1 MTTPAM
7 VAIKNLSAKIIY
19 QTCGPN
25 IPITLLTH
33 PKIPHPSL
41 PFKEKKMVERNRN
54 MQKLTRAAI
63 LKDAYTYQKQLLFH
77 NFAKF

>member
-1 MTTPAM
+1 MYEKYATFLWRPFFKESSKLGQCQLM
-7 VAIKNLSAKIIY
+7 VINNDNTSNGRNKKYLSAKIIY

-41 PFKEKKMVERNRN
+41 PLKK
-54 MQKLTRAAI
+54 KIIA
-63 LKDAYTYQKQLLFH
+63 
-77 NFAKF
+77 

>member
-7 VAIKNLSAKIIY
+7 VAIKSISKIIY

-25 IPITLLTH
+25 IPITLH

-41 PFKEKKMVERNRN
+41 PLKKKIKKKDFLRMFNLIFFN
-54 MQKLTRAAI
+54 KLI
-63 LKDAYTYQKQLLFH
+63 NSSQPFS
-77 NFAKF
+77 

>member
-7 VAIKNLSAKIIY
+7 VAIKSISETIY

-33 PKIPHPSL
+33 PKIPYPSL
-41 PFKEKKMVERNRN
+41 PLKKKKIDLAMTKNW
-54 MQKLTRAAI
+54 LIRAKNWLYLPI
-63 LKDAYTYQKQLLFH
+63 DISGRLVDF
-77 NFAKF
+77 F

>member
-7 VAIKNLSAKIIY
+7 VAIKSISKIIY

-33 PKIPHPSL
+33 PKIPHPL
-41 PFKEKKMVERNRN
+41 FPFKKRKK
-54 MQKLTRAAI
+54 
-63 LKDAYTYQKQLLFH
+63 KDIF
-77 NFAKF
+77 

>member
-7 VAIKNLSAKIIY
+7 IAIKSISKIIY

-41 PFKEKKMVERNRN
+41 PSKKKSKWSYRE
-54 MQKLTRAAI
+54 I
-63 LKDAYTYQKQLLFH
+63 
-77 NFAKF
+77 

>member
-33 PKIPHPSL
+33 PNIPH
-41 PFKEKKMVERNRN
+41 KK
-54 MQKLTRAAI
+54 T
-63 LKDAYTYQKQLLFH
+63 
-77 NFAKF
+77 KF

>member
-7 VAIKNLSAKIIY
+7 VAIKSISAKIIN
-19 QTCGPN
+19 QTCGPD

-41 PFKEKKMVERNRN
+41 P
-54 MQKLTRAAI
+54 
-63 LKDAYTYQKQLLFH
+63 LK
-77 NFAKF
+77 

>member
-19 QTCGPN
+19 QTCRPN
-25 IPITLLTH
+25 ILITLLTH

-41 PFKEKKMVERNRN
+41 PLKKKKKTKVLDPGVLAFFKKPLHPSEYIYV
-54 MQKLTRAAI
+54 
-63 LKDAYTYQKQLLFH
+63 YCPGVP
-77 NFAKF
+77 